1 MQQRPPARLK
11 PGVLELLVCV
21 PALKAGHLDIRIII
35 MIQMVICSCSYL
47 WSVFVFQ
54 GSVLINSKMVR
65 HMKNTQ
71 TFHKLKST
79 TVFCINCA
87 ATLLTSN
94 FRANMSTQLDSSPC
108 PSLCVTC
115 PEECSAEKYCS
126 MLKPETGG
134 KPHSDCYIKL
144 NLLTTSVWGHWV
156 IPQDTLQTP
165 ANKSCPHIV
174 PSYSAPL
181 GSTNSRMTLQRW
193 MCGRSWRTPGQ
204 ISMKRLPLC
213 TASQTWG
220 VCWRGWKRC
229 LKRRRSWKVDKSV
242 LSWCILI
249 FISFQ
254 TLRSLWWFLFFCFF
268 YPAVTLVLSFQS
280 FCKEAGPCISGG

>member
-1 MQQRPPARLK
+1 MVWELYSKESRHHHCFYPPNWPNKTIYRWKKWRQIYKLSITKTREKDVQQRPPARLK

-21 PALKAGHLDIRIII
+21 PALKAGHPDIRIII

-134 KPHSDCYIKL
+134 KPHSDCYI
-144 NLLTTSVWGHWV
+144 
-156 IPQDTLQTP
+156 
-165 ANKSCPHIV
+165 
-174 PSYSAPL
+174 
-181 GSTNSRMTLQRW
+181 
-193 MCGRSWRTPGQ
+193 
-204 ISMKRLPLC
+204 
-213 TASQTWG
+213 
-220 VCWRGWKRC
+220 
-229 LKRRRSWKVDKSV
+229 
-242 LSWCILI
+242 
-249 FISFQ
+249 
-254 TLRSLWWFLFFCFF
+254 
-268 YPAVTLVLSFQS
+268 
-280 FCKEAGPCISGG
+280 